1 MPKIQEKCQKT
12 TKICYDIYGDLC
24 MNNFTFLT
32 DEQIFGDDQLDIIK
46 KYGNKILLLV
56 KDKENDDFVKSSIE
70 KDFDLFEEGNK
81 KRALSILLAKGSMYG
96 LKYFVNHIDAIE
108 YHITMHYTNIEALS
122 YMLEAYSKAIE
133 IQSRLNYSFIMN
145 SIEELVLVSNENWQK
160 VKIEFGKLIDLNR
173 KKYVHLIALNYE

>member
-1 MPKIQEKCQKT
+1 MQKDIIEKCSENK
-12 TKICYDIYGDLC
+12 KIYIY
-24 MNNFTFLT
+24 
-32 DEQIFGDDQLDIIK
+32 EQLA
-46 KYGNKILLLV
+46 

-70 KDFDLFEEGNK
+70 KDFELFEERNK

-108 YHITMHYTNIEALS
+108 YHIAMHYTNIEALP
-122 YMLEAYSKAIE
+122 YMLEAYSKAID

-173 KKYVHLIALNYE
+173 KKYVHLNFYLDKWEKEIMEKCTPTIGIKDVICLLKTVQSN